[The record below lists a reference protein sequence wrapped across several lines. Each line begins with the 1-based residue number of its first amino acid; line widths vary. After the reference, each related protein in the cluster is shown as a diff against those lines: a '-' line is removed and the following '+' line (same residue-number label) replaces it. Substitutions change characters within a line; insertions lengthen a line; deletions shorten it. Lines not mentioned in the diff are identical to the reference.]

1 MARLQRRILI
11 GAVVAAILIAIAAV
25 VLPRTQV
32 FAVEEIAVEGAVQL
46 SPEEVE
52 AATGIVNG
60 TPIGA
65 VNTHDAAV
73 GVAGLPW
80 VESVTVTR
88 SWPSTIEVE
97 LTEHTAVA
105 FVSEPDGSHLINAQG
120 EVFAVDDPPAGAVE
134 ITGAAAGDDA
144 VLAGGVAVASSIS
157 GPSREAVESIEA
169 RSPNTFVLK
178 LKDGRTVVWG
188 ASENNA
194 NKALAL
200 ETVLQREGQE
210 FNISN
215 PQQVTVR

>member
-1 MARLQRRILI
+1 MGRAQRRIII
-11 GAVVAAILIAIAAV
+11 GVVVAVVVIAIAAL
-25 VLPRTQV
+25 VLPRTQA
-32 FAVEEIAVEGAVQL
+32 FAVKDITVAGATQL
-46 SPEEVE
+46 SPEEVKT
-52 AATGIVNG
+52 ATGIAPG

-65 VNTHDAAV
+65 VDTHDAAV

-105 FVSEPDGSHLINAQG
+105 FVSEPDGKHLIDAEGQ
-120 EVFAVDDPPAGAVE
+120 EFAVDDPPAGAVE

-144 VLAGGVAVASSIS
+144 VLAGGVGVASSIS
-157 GPSREAVESIEA
+157 GPNREAVESIEA

>member
-134 ITGAAAGDDA
+134 ITGAAARDGA
-144 VLAGGVAVASSIS
+144 ALSGAMGVVSSIS
-157 GPSREAVESIEA
+157 GPSREAVASIEA
-169 RSPNTFVLK
+169 RSPNSFVLK